1 MDVCKQKEPELRPV
15 SYEPEHTQ
23 RCFLDEE
30 TKAREVARLKETVMA
45 ETA

>member
-1 MDVCKQKEPELRPV
+1 MDVCKQKAPELLPV

-30 TKAREVARLKETVMA
+30 TKAREVARLKEAVMA